1 MSDEVRDVVI
11 EGRMSSIDLATC
23 AKYLI
28 SIGMMPRSNSDLL
41 NLSVQMAAFATKLEA
56 FKTVAEAR
64 QYLEEIGIRNL
75 NRSGRGRLT
84 ANRAMQTETLIAD
97 GFSPDYGMKRTKKA
111 DISDEEFKQMLQ
123 RTIDQ
128 SSADEY
134 GRVNEGSFKA
144 KEDAKLNEIK
154 EAMDAVARA
163 KYIMFG
169 KEDK

>member
-28 SIGMMPRSNSDLL
+28 SIGIIPRSNSDLL
-41 NLSVQMAAFATKLEA
+41 NLSVQIAAFATKLDE
-56 FKTVAEAR
+56 FKTVADAR
-64 QYLEEIGIRNL
+64 KYLESIGINQL

-84 ANRAMQTETLIAD
+84 ANKAMQRETLIAD

-111 DISDEEFKQMLQ
+111 DISDEEFRQMIE

-128 SSADEY
+128 SCADEH
-134 GRVNEGSFKA
+134 GKVNEGAFKA
-144 KEDAKLNEIK
+144 KEDAKLNEMK
-154 EAMDAVARA
+154 EAMAAVARS
-163 KYIMFG
+163 KDILL
-169 KEDK
+169 K